1 MLIKRRD
8 FIQIG
13 SMATAAMMLPKF
25 VKALYQNK
33 NITQLHNK
41 SVVVLQLSGGN
52 DGLNTVIPFK
62 NDIYHSVRP
71 VIGLNT
77 SQVNV
82 LTDEVAL
89 HPALT
94 DFKRLFD
101 EGSLAILNNVGYP
114 EPDRS
119 HFRSMDIWQSGSA
132 SNEIWQTGWLG
143 RYLDATCQDCQ
154 MPVQAIEVDDV
165 LSLALKGRDY
175 KGLAVKNPAQLYNNS
190 HEKYYNNLLKAHQ
203 AEHAHSTANYLYKTM
218 AETLSSADYIFKESK
233 AGQSKGIYPKT
244 QLGGDLKTIA
254 SLILSDSNTKV
265 YYLSLGSFDTHVNQ
279 QDRQNT
285 LFKQMND
292 AVYAFVKDL
301 RDNHKFD
308 DVLLFTFSEFGRR
321 VAQNASNGTDHGTAN
336 NMFLISGALKQK
348 GLINAMP
355 DLTKLD
361 NGDLIYQVDFKQV
374 YATVLKKW
382 LQSDDIA
389 ILQNKY
395 DYLNFI

>member
-8 FIQIG
+8 FLQIG
-13 SMATAAMMLPKF
+13 SMATASMMLPKF
-25 VKALYQNK
+25 VKALYKNK
-33 NITQLHNK
+33 NLQQLNNK

-52 DGLNTVIPFK
+52 DGLNTVIPFR
-62 NDIYHSVRP
+62 NDIYHKSRP
-71 VIGLNT
+71 VIGIKQNGI
-77 SQVNV
+77 NV

-89 HPALT
+89 HPALK
-94 DFKRLFD
+94 DFKAIFD
-101 EGSLAILNNVGYP
+101 DGSLAILNNVGYP

-119 HFRSMDIWQSGSA
+119 HFRSMDIWQSASA

-143 RYLDATCQDCQ
+143 RYLDEVCEDCK
-154 MPVQAIEVDDV
+154 MPVQAVEVDDV
-165 LSLALKGRDY
+165 LSLALKGNKY

-190 HEKYYNNLLKAHQ
+190 HEKYYSTLLNAHES
-203 AEHAHSTANYLYKTM
+203 EHAHSTADYLYKTM
-218 AETLSSADYIFKESK
+218 AETLSSADYLFKESK
-233 AGQSKGIYPKT
+233 AGRSTGAYPKT
-244 QLGGDLKTIA
+244 QLGNNLKTIA
-254 SLILSDSNTKV
+254 SLILSDSSTKV
-265 YYLSLGSFDTHVNQ
+265 YYVSLGSFDTHVNQ
-279 QDRQNT
+279 QERQNA

-292 AVYAFVKDL
+292 AVNAFVKDL
-301 RDNHKFD
+301 KTNNKFG

-374 YATVLKKW
+374 YATVLQKW
-382 LQSDDIA
+382 LAADDA
-389 ILQNKY
+389 SILGHHY
-395 DYLNFI
+395 DHLNFI